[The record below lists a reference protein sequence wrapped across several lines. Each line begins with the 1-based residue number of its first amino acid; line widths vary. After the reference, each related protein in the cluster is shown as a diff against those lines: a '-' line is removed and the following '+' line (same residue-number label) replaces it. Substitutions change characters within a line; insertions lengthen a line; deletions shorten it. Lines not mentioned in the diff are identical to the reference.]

1 LFIFN
6 ASSGRFS
13 IARLSWIS
21 VLPDEREIEMTNRA
35 IYNLTEGPIILPFKN
50 LTLAGQGFRSFRTLS
65 FLIGKEKI
73 WTYTVGGL

>member
-1 LFIFN
+1 VESRERDLLTVEE
-6 ASSGRFS
+6 SSIYNPGE
-13 IARLSWIS
+13 
-21 VLPDEREIEMTNRA
+21 ERVKKPNRA